1 MIKSLKINNF
11 RCFSNIEANGF
22 SRINLIGG
30 KNNAGKTTLLEALL
44 LMAKPSNKSI
54 AKLQS
59 FRRISSKF
67 VEANPEKAW
76 DNLFYQQKKD
86 DEITLAFELD
96 QESGNR
102 VSITCK
108 NEADDFVNL
117 IDKETEDDTDVLEF
131 ASNLTNSK
139 SAKSSLNITAYN
151 YDNQLQKNIFVANS
165 NATGGRG
172 MEHTFIEVNFIP
184 ANYKFSSEQLA
195 KEFDAT
201 KLAKKSTV
209 ILRSFQIIDANIEEV
224 DTFNLGESALYLR
237 SHNED
242 YMLLSLFGD
251 AMNRIANFV
260 LKIVN
265 TKNSVLLI
273 DEIENGIHYENQE
286 KVWNILFSLCK
297 EYDVQLFATSHS
309 YEMIEAFK
317 NCAMR
322 EEYQG
327 DASYFE
333 MLKHPV
339 SHQTI
344 IQKIPLSSL
353 DDKLNNHKSVR
364 GKKKDSRRL

>member
-11 RCFSNIEANGF
+11 RCFSNIESNGF

-30 KNNAGKTTLLEALL
+30 KNNAGKTALLEALL
-44 LMAKPSNKSI
+44 LMGKPSNKSI

-59 FRRISSKF
+59 FRRISNEF
-67 VEANPEKAW
+67 IEANPSQAW

-108 NEADDFVNL
+108 DEANDFVNL
-117 IDKETEDDTDVLEF
+117 IDKDTENDIDILEF

-151 YDNQLQKNIFVANS
+151 YDNQLQRNVFVASS
-165 NATGGRG
+165 NGRVGKG
-172 MEHTFIEVNFIP
+172 MEHTFIEVNFMP
-184 ANYKFSSEQLA
+184 ANNKLSPEQLA
-195 KEFDAT
+195 KDFD
-201 KLAKKSTV
+201 KAKKARMYTL
-209 ILRSFQIIDANIEEV
+209 ILRAFQIIDANIEEV

-237 SHNED
+237 SRNED

-251 AMNRIANFV
+251 AMNRIADLI
-260 LKIVN
+260 LKIMN
-265 TKNSVLLI
+265 TKHSILLV

-286 KVWNILFSLCK
+286 EVWNMLFSLCK

-322 EEYQG
+322 VEYQG

-333 MLKHPV
+333 MFKHPV
-339 SHQTI
+339 SHQTTM
-344 IQKIPLSSL
+344 QKIPLSSL
-353 DDKLNNHKSVR
+353 DNKLNNHKPVR
-364 GKKKDSRRL
+364 GEK